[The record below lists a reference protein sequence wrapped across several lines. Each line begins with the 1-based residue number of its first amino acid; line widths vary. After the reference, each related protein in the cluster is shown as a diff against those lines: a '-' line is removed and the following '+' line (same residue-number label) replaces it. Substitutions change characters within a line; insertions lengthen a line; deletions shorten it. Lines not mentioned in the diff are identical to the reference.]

1 MKSILYAELTN
12 ADIEKAIVDGYM
24 VIVPMGCV
32 ENHGPHLPVDMDN
45 YILSTVLPRALK
57 IANRDHGVKGLLL
70 PVVPFGQA
78 SEHMQFAGT
87 ISLMAKTHLA
97 LLSDILDSL
106 IEHGFK
112 KILVIQ
118 GCGGHFLHS
127 AAFEAKKRALD
138 SGKRV
143 NIYVESSNYYEI
155 GKKHFGEDIQD
166 FHAGEFE
173 TSLCLAARPELVSKK
188 LIPVVK
194 KKRFVWES
202 AWMMKEISETG
213 VTGNPE
219 KASAKIGKQI
229 WDDLV
234 AHWVAR
240 LRYFFEGTGGSQT
253 SR

>member
-1 MKSILYAELTN
+1 MKSILYTKLTN
-12 ADIEKAIVDGYM
+12 AEIKKAIAEGYM
-24 VIVPMGCV
+24 VIIPMGCI

-45 YILSTVLPRALK
+45 SILDTVLPRALK
-57 IANRDHGVKGLLL
+57 IANREHGVKGLLL

-78 SEHMQFAGT
+78 TEHMQFAGT
-87 ISLMAKTHLA
+87 ISLKAKTHLA
-97 LLSDILDSL
+97 LLSDVLDSL

-127 AAFEAKKRALD
+127 AALEAKKRAVG

-155 GKKHFGEDIQD
+155 GKKHFGDDIQD

-173 TSLCLAARPELVSKK
+173 TSLCLADRPELVNKK

-219 KASAKIGKQI
+219 KASAEVGKQI
-229 WDDLV
+229 
-234 AHWVAR
+234 
-240 LRYFFEGTGGSQT
+240 
-253 SR
+253 

>member
-24 VIVPMGCV
+24 AIVPMGCI

-45 YILSTVLPRALK
+45 YILSTVLFRALK
-57 IANRDHGVKGLLL
+57 TANREHGVKGLLL
-70 PVVPFGQA
+70 PAVSFGQA
-78 SEHMQFAGT
+78 AEHMQFAGT
-87 ISLMAKTHLA
+87 ISLKAKTHLS

-112 KILVIQ
+112 RILVIQ

-127 AAFEAKKRALD
+127 AALEAKKRAVD

-143 NIYVESSNYYEI
+143 SVYVESSNYYEI

-173 TSLCLAARPELVSKK
+173 TSLCLATRPELVSKD

-219 KASAKIGKQI
+219 KASAEVGKQI

-234 AHWVAR
+234 AHWVVR
-240 LRYFFEGTGGSQT
+240 LRYFFEGSGGSQT